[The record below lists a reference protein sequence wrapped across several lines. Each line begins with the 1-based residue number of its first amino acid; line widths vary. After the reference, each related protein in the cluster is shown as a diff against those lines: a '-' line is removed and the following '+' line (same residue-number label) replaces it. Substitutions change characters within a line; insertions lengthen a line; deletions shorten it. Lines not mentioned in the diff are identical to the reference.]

1 MNIPETLKQHDR
13 WLRWRP
19 LKRKNKVAK
28 VPTRVDGRNAR
39 VNDPSTW
46 TTFAEAAESTVGK
59 GLGFVLGE
67 GVGCV
72 DLDDAL
78 DVAGR
83 IESWA
88 ADILDL
94 APETFVEV
102 SQSGRGLHIWGLL
115 AEAPGRNMRG
125 QGMTAEVY
133 SGGAGSGRFIAFGE
147 REWEG
152 SVPELADITDLA
164 EVVTA

>member
-19 LKRKNKVAK
+19 LKRRNKVAK

-46 TTFAEAAESTVGK
+46 TNFAEAAEATVGR
-59 GLGFVLGE
+59 GLGFVLGD
-67 GVGCV
+67 GVGCI

-78 DVAGR
+78 T
-83 IESWA
+83 ESGELLGWA
-88 ADILDL
+88 ETILSL
-94 APETFVEV
+94 APATFVEV

-125 QGMTAEVY
+125 SGLTAEVY
-133 SGGAGSGRFIAFGE
+133 SQGRFIALGE
-147 REWEG
+147 RRWMD
-152 SVPELADITDLA
+152 STPELADITDLA
-164 EVVTA
+164 GLVTS